1 MRIKV
6 IVILQKSNVMS
17 LDVSCP
23 SCNSTFKVAVQHA
36 GKRGKCPKCGTRIA
50 IPALAGPTS
59 EPPSAPVPPPQK
71 PHVPRGTPARS
82 LPENQVGVPS
92 TPWTAG
98 ERLPLKTSFVRRL
111 FARGYR
117 FHWSITVGAAL
128 VAVMIGY
135 FLGREHVK
143 YEIRSAISEAVKAF
157 SEGVQESFGND
168 VQTDKIETGSSPSTA
183 GVAVPDATGTTNTK
197 PRLPDLVDFGKLYT
211 APEFEISLVEAR
223 IDRPEVKDLF
233 GDARRGKNPDLIL
246 VFRVKNTHD
255 RRILRY
261 REENMFLAGHFRLRD
276 DVDNVI
282 RGVSYGVGTKPL
294 GALSGSEDIL
304 PGEEVT
310 HLEVFSVPP
319 PKTKYLI
326 LTMELAAFG
335 GEGETRFKIPVENI
349 DNFPP

>member
-1 MRIKV
+1 
-6 IVILQKSNVMS
+6 MS
-17 LDVSCP
+17 LDVSCA
-23 SCNSTFKVAVQHA
+23 SCNSTFKVAEQHA
-36 GKRGKCPKCGTRIA
+36 GKHGKCPKCGRRIA
-50 IPALAGPTS
+50 IPSLAGPTS
-59 EPPSAPVPPPQK
+59 EPPSASVPPPRK
-71 PHVPRGTPARS
+71 PHVPSGPPPSS

-92 TPWTAG
+92 TPSTAG
-98 ERLPLKTSFVRRL
+98 ERLPAKTSFVRRL
-111 FARGYR
+111 FTGGHR
-117 FHWSITVGAAL
+117 FHWSITAGAAL

-143 YEIRSAISEAVKAF
+143 YEIRSAISEAGKAF
-157 SEGVQESFGND
+157 SDGLQEAFGND
-168 VQTDKIETGSSPSTA
+168 VQTDEIETGTSATTA
-183 GVAVPDATGTTNTK
+183 ADAITDPTGTTNTK
-197 PRLPDLVDFGKLYT
+197 PRLPNLVDFGEPFT

-233 GDARRGKNPDLIL
+233 GDARRGKNPNLIL

-335 GEGETRFKIPVENI
+335 GEGKTRFKIPVENI